1 MKLYYNI
8 KNFYIWAI
16 NMSQNLTNNQILLK
30 ELLNKNL
37 QIVQDIKIL
46 IVNLNIL
53 GSVHYGLK
61 KFGNLKKLIS

>member
-1 MKLYYNI
+1 
-8 KNFYIWAI
+8 
-16 NMSQNLTNNQILLK
+16 MSQNLTNNQILLK

-53 GSVHYGLK
+53 GSVYYEIK